1 VEIDFKTVNSE
12 EILKLSYYDISE
24 NIKIPLLSYPLLE
37 NTGIVKHCFSTR
49 MGGVSEGV
57 FSSMNLSFSR
67 GDDRESVFENFRRLA
82 LAMGTDPHNF
92 VFTDQTHTANIKRVH
107 QSDAGSGIY
116 KKREYADIDGLITNE
131 KDIVLSTFFADCV
144 PIYFVDPV
152 HKAIGLSHSGW
163 KGTIQKIGEK
173 TILAMQEAF
182 QSKPSELIC
191 AIGPSICVKC
201 YEISKDVA
209 LEFIKTFP
217 DFYKDILIEK
227 ENEKYQLDLWKTNQ
241 YILQN
246 AGVKKEN
253 IALTNICT
261 CCNPKLLFS
270 HRASHGKRGNLGA
283 FLSLK

>member
-1 VEIDFKTVNSE
+1 MEIDFKTVNSE